1 MAPGEF
7 GVFIPIIALSIPL
20 VGIIFHGLQKVARLR
35 VEEAQ
40 VRAGIVDGQSSA
52 ELMALR
58 EEIGEM
64 RRELA
69 EVQERLDFAERLLTS
84 GRAAE
89 YTERKE
95 SR

>member
-69 EVQERLDFAERLLTS
+69 EVHERLDFAERLLTS

>member
-20 VGIIFHGLQKVARLR
+20 AGIIFHGLQKVARLR

-40 VRAGIVDGQSSA
+40 VKAGIVDGQSSA
-52 ELMALR
+52 ELIALR

-64 RRELA
+64 RRELV

-84 GRAAE
+84 GRTPE
-89 YTERKE
+89 
-95 SR
+95 